1 MQPTVMTTTEEKK
14 EIRLC
19 RAFAMKIYGAETR
32 EALDKPTERFDTCGL
47 YVPGAEK
54 NEKTLAFDD
63 GDGNIVVIPS
73 KYPPL

>member
-1 MQPTVMTTTEEKK
+1 
-14 EIRLC
+14 
-19 RAFAMKIYGAETR
+19 MKIYGAETR